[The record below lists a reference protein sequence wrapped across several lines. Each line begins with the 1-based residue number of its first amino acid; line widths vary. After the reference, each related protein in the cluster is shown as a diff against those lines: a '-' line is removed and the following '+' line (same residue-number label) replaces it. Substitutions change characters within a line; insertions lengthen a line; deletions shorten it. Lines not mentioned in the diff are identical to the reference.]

1 MKVGDNSEK
10 YTNKQNHMKMKF
22 AFPHNRY
29 LDTLSNQTSLLW
41 MTAFNAQID
50 TACYPCKINVDLD
63 DKIVMV
69 K

>member
-1 MKVGDNSEK
+1 MKVGDTSEK
-10 YTNKQNHMKMKF
+10 YTNKQNHMKMQF
-22 AFPHNRY
+22 AVKHNRY
-29 LDTLSNQTSLLW
+29 PDTLSNLRSLLW